1 MTPRPAAV
9 DLSSRWAAQLPTPG
23 QLAQLGTV
31 LCLYR
36 QQSGGELAGWSQAVR
51 AEAGAEVDSDGS
63 VESLLFYDRDDRCCW
78 RLYLLPD
85 SDFLAW
91 ERLATALPPHADP
104 LAAAG
109 IGERLLRRLAGNL
122 GGGRWTGSILRLH
135 ALRGGPGFGLAPPAV
150 LAASLASVSP
160 LGAAI
165 ARRIAQRQGAEAQGL
180 VDECCCER
188 AARAAAAR
196 SPGDDDTYALIRL
209 NPHLHANGKP
219 A

>member
-1 MTPRPAAV
+1 MTPRPDAHAPA
-9 DLSSRWAAQLPTPG
+9 SPPTAAQLPTPHA
-23 QLAQLGTV
+23 LSRLGTV

-36 QQSGGELAGWSQAVR
+36 QASGGELAGWSQAVR
-51 AEAGAEVDSDGS
+51 AEAGAEVDSDGTL
-63 VESLLFYDRDDRCCW
+63 ESLLFYDRAGRCCW

-91 ERLATALPPHADP
+91 ERIVAGLPPRADP

-109 IGERLLRRLAGNL
+109 IGERLLRRLAGHL
-122 GGGRWTGSILRLH
+122 GDRWTGSILRLH
-135 ALRGGPGFGLAPPAV
+135 ELRGGPGHGFAPPAV

-165 ARRIAQRQGAEAQGL
+165 ARRIARRQDAEADSL

-188 AARAAAAR
+188 AARAAAQA
-196 SPGDDDTYALIRL
+196 SGDDEPYTLIRL
-209 NPHLHANGKP
+209 NPHLHTHGKQ